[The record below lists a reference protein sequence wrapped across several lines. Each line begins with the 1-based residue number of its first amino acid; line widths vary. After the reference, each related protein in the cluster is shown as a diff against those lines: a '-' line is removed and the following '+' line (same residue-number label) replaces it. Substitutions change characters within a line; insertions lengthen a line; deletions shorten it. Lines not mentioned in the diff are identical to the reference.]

1 MVRLI
6 VAVGAGMD
14 SMVGG
19 APLNVL
25 LMGVEVFILLDVVL
39 DGAFEVNIRYIASW
53 EEDSRSG

>member
-1 MVRLI
+1 VRLI

-14 SMVGG
+14 SMVGS

-25 LMGVEVFILLDVVL
+25 SVDVEVFILLDVVL
-39 DGAFEVNIRYIASW
+39 DGAFEVNICYTASW